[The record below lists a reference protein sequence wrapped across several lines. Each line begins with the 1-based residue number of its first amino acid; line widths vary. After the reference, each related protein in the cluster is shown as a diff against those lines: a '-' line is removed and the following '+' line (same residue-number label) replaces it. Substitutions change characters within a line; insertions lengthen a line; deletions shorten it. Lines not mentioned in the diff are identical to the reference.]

1 MAVSKTNA
9 YYLVALVDVDGDN
22 TGCTYILIGI
32 EACLLDD
39 TLLGSEYHV
48 VALEELLV
56 AEVLDA
62 QNGIDRIVG
71 LDVEHILDGATLRVL
86 VALRNLVTL
95 LPVAAAL
102 LCEEQ
107 QRVVHCGRIDIL
119 CEVVVAMTGC
129 LRTHTATALL
139 MEVAKWCALDVTHV
153 RDGDDNRIIG
163 IEVFGI
169 ELVVEWD
176 NLCTT
181 LVAILLLNLEQILL
195 HNLLTTLG
203 VIENLLQLGNELL
216 QVVEL
221 LVELI
226 NTQTC
231 ELSQAHINDSL

>member
-1 MAVSKTNA
+1 M
-9 YYLVALVDVDGDN
+9 
-22 TGCTYILIGI
+22 
-32 EACLLDD
+32 
-39 TLLGSEYHV
+39 
-48 VALEELLV
+48 ALEELLV

-107 QRVVHCGRIDIL
+107 QCVVHCGRIDIL
-119 CEVVVAMTGC
+119 GEVVVAMTGC

-139 MEVAKWCALDVTHV
+139 MEVAQRSALDVTHV

>member
-1 MAVSKTNA
+1 M
-9 YYLVALVDVDGDN
+9 
-22 TGCTYILIGI
+22 
-32 EACLLDD
+32 
-39 TLLGSEYHV
+39 
-48 VALEELLV
+48 
-56 AEVLDA
+56 
-62 QNGIDRIVG
+62 
-71 LDVEHILDGATLRVL
+71 
-86 VALRNLVTL
+86 
-95 LPVAAAL
+95 
-102 LCEEQ
+102 
-107 QRVVHCGRIDIL
+107 
-119 CEVVVAMTGC
+119 
-129 LRTHTATALL
+129 
-139 MEVAKWCALDVTHV
+139 

-231 ELSQAHINDSL
+231 ELSQTHINDSLRLKLIEIEASLQVALSISRSLRVTNNMYNLVDIIYGDDQALEDVGTLLSLAQIVLGTTDGNIVAMLNEVLDTLLERKQAGTTLNQSDVID